1 MSRRED
7 LIGRLKQAGLEAAD
21 RRRLQVS
28 TARVLK
34 ELDEVEEAIAGIA
47 PQRSARP
54 QATQP
59 AGGAF
64 VQAHSDFDA
73 FLRDRISQTQP
84 AGRAFVQAH
93 PLLSGVL
100 LGGGVVG
107 LVAALVIWA
116 QLDARPDPEAA
127 QMAQRQAG
135 GGADFRGQAPLGP
148 ELARQAEELRQ
159 QIEAD
164 PANIDLHRAL
174 TQLLLSNGRT
184 FDAFQQ
190 AQRILEIDPEDP
202 DGHYVSGVVRLSM
215 GQADVAMDSLGRSLR
230 SDPGHE
236 QAALMRG
243 LLLLQ
248 LGDRDGAVATWQN
261 ANEARTSPRLQQVTA
276 MAREG
281 RTFQEIINTPM

>member
-1 MSRRED
+1 MLPRETAARAAALELRRADLLSRRED
-7 LIGRLKQAGLEAAD
+7 LLGRLSQRDLEPAD

-34 ELDEVEEAIAGIA
+34 ELDEVEEVLATVA
-47 PQRSARP
+47 PS
-54 QATQP
+54 
-59 AGGAF
+59 GGPRKA
-64 VQAHSDFDA
+64 AA
-73 FLRDRISQTQP
+73 P

-100 LGGGVVG
+100 LGGSVVG

-116 QLDARPDPEAA
+116 QSDAQPDPEAQ
-127 QMAQRQAG
+127 QMADQRNS

-148 ELARQAEELRQ
+148 EMARQAEDLRR

-164 PANIDLHRAL
+164 PTNIDLHRAL
-174 TQLLLSNGRT
+174 TQLLLTNNRT
-184 FDAFQQ
+184 FDAFEQ

-202 DGHYVSGVVRLSM
+202 DGNYVSGIVRLTM
-215 GQADVAMDSLGRSLR
+215 GQTDIALNALSRSLR

-236 QAALMRG
+236 QAAMMRG
-243 LLLLQ
+243 LILLQ
-248 LGDRDGAVATWQN
+248 LGDRDGATATWET
-261 ANEARTSPRLQQVTA
+261 AHEARASTRLQQLIG

-281 RTFQEIINTPM
+281 KTFQEIVNTPL

>member
-1 MSRRED
+1 MLPRETAARAAALELQRADLLSRRED
-7 LIGRLKQAGLEAAD
+7 LLGRLSQKGLEPAD

-34 ELDEVEEAIAGIA
+34 ELDEVEEVLATVVPSDRAQKAAA
-47 PQRSARP
+47 P
-54 QATQP
+54 
-59 AGGAF
+59 G
-64 VQAHSDFDA
+64 
-73 FLRDRISQTQP
+73 
-84 AGRAFVQAH
+84 GRAFVQAH

-116 QLDARPDPEAA
+116 QTDAQPDPEGQ
-127 QMAQRQAG
+127 QMADQQAAAG
-135 GGADFRGQAPLGP
+135 GTDFRGQAPLGP
-148 ELARQAEELRQ
+148 ETARQAEELRR

-164 PANIDLHRAL
+164 PTNIDLHRAL

-190 AQRILEIDPEDP
+190 AQRILELDPDDP
-202 DGHYVSGVVRLSM
+202 DGHYVSGVVRLTM
-215 GQADVAMDSLGRSLR
+215 GQTDVALNELSLSLQ

-236 QAALMRG
+236 PAALTRG
-243 LLLLQ
+243 LVLLQ
-248 LGDRDGAVATWQN
+248 LGDRDGAIATWQN
-261 ANEARTSPRLQQVTA
+261 ADEARASPRLQQVTA

-281 RTFQEIINTPM
+281 KTFQEIVNTPQ

>member
-1 MSRRED
+1 MLPRETAARAAALELQRADLLSRRED
-7 LIGRLKQAGLEAAD
+7 LLGRLSQRELEPAD

-34 ELDEVEEAIAGIA
+34 ELDEVEEVLATVA
-47 PQRSARP
+47 PSS
-54 QATQP
+54 
-59 AGGAF
+59 GA
-64 VQAHSDFDA
+64 QKAA
-73 FLRDRISQTQP
+73 AP

-100 LGGGVVG
+100 LGGGVIG

-116 QLDARPDPEAA
+116 QSDAQPDPEA
-127 QMAQRQAG
+127 QQAAMQAEG
-135 GGADFRGQAPLGP
+135 TDFRGQTPLGP
-148 ELARQAEELRQ
+148 EMARQAEELRR

-164 PANIDLHRAL
+164 PTNLDLHRAL

-190 AQRILEIDPEDP
+190 AQRILEIDPDDP
-202 DGHYVSGVVRLSM
+202 DGHYVSGIVRLQM
-215 GQADVAMDSLGRSLR
+215 GQTDIALNEMSLSLQ

-236 QAALMRG
+236 PAALMRG
-243 LLLLQ
+243 LLLLE
-248 LGDRDGAVATWQN
+248 LGDRDGAIATWES
-261 ANEARTSPRLQQVTA
+261 ANEARASTRLQQIIA

-281 RTFQEIINTPM
+281 KTFQEIVNTPL

>member
-1 MSRRED
+1 MLPRETAARAAALELQRADLLSRRED
-7 LIGRLKQAGLEAAD
+7 LLGRLSQRELEPAD

-34 ELDEVEEAIAGIA
+34 ELDEVEEVLATVA
-47 PQRSARP
+47 PS
-54 QATQP
+54 
-59 AGGAF
+59 GGPTKA
-64 VQAHSDFDA
+64 AA
-73 FLRDRISQTQP
+73 P

-100 LGGGVVG
+100 LGGSVVG

-116 QLDARPDPEAA
+116 QSDAQPDPEAQ
-127 QMAQRQAG
+127 QMADQQAT

-148 ELARQAEELRQ
+148 EMARQAEDLRR

-164 PANIDLHRAL
+164 PTNIDLHRAL

-202 DGHYVSGVVRLSM
+202 DGHYVSGIVRLTM
-215 GQADVAMDSLGRSLR
+215 GQTDVALDDLGRALQ
-230 SDPGHE
+230 SDTGHE

-243 LLLLQ
+243 LLLLE
-248 LGDRDGAVATWQN
+248 LGDRDGAIATWEN
-261 ANEARTSPRLQQVTA
+261 ANEARASPRLQQVTA
-276 MAREG
+276 LAREG
-281 RTFQEIINTPM
+281 KTFQEIVNTPL

>member
-1 MSRRED
+1 MLPRETAARAAALELQRADLLSRRED
-7 LIGRLKQAGLEAAD
+7 LLGRLSQRDLEPAD

-34 ELDEVEEAIAGIA
+34 ELDEVEEVLATIA
-47 PQRSARP
+47 PS
-54 QATQP
+54 
-59 AGGAF
+59 GGPGKA
-64 VQAHSDFDA
+64 AA
-73 FLRDRISQTQP
+73 P

-100 LGGGVVG
+100 LGGSVVG

-116 QLDARPDPEAA
+116 QSDAQPDPEGQ
-127 QMAQRQAG
+127 QMADQQAAA

-148 ELARQAEELRQ
+148 EMARQAEDLRR
-159 QIEAD
+159 QIEAE
-164 PANIDLHRAL
+164 PTNLDLHRAL

-202 DGHYVSGVVRLSM
+202 DGHYVSGIVRLTM
-215 GQADVAMDSLGRSLR
+215 GQTDVALDDLGRALQ
-230 SDPGHE
+230 SDTGHE

-243 LLLLQ
+243 LLLLE
-248 LGDRDGAVATWQN
+248 LGDRDGAIATWEN
-261 ANEARTSPRLQQVTA
+261 ANEARASPRLQQVTA
-276 MAREG
+276 LAREG
-281 RTFQEIINTPM
+281 KTFQEIVNNPL

>member
-1 MSRRED
+1 MLPRETAARAAALELQRADLLSRRED
-7 LIGRLKQAGLEAAD
+7 LLGRLSKRELEPAD

-34 ELDEVEEAIAGIA
+34 ELDEVEEVLATIA
-47 PQRSARP
+47 PS
-54 QATQP
+54 
-59 AGGAF
+59 GGPTKA
-64 VQAHSDFDA
+64 AA
-73 FLRDRISQTQP
+73 P

-100 LGGGVVG
+100 LGGSVVG

-116 QLDARPDPEAA
+116 QTDAQPDPEGQ
-127 QMAQRQAG
+127 QMADQQAAA

-148 ELARQAEELRQ
+148 ELARQAEDLRR

-164 PANIDLHRAL
+164 PTNLDLHRAL
-174 TQLLLSNGRT
+174 TQLLLTNNRP

-190 AQRILEIDPEDP
+190 AQRILQIDPEDP
-202 DGHYVSGVVRLSM
+202 DGNYVSGIVRLTM
-215 GQADVAMDSLGRSLR
+215 GQTDIALNALSRSLR

-236 QAALMRG
+236 QAAMMRG
-243 LLLLQ
+243 LILMQ
-248 LGDRDGAVATWQN
+248 LGDRDGATATWET
-261 ANEARTSPRLQQVTA
+261 ANEARASARLQQLIG

-281 RTFQEIINTPM
+281 KTFQEIVNTPL

>member
-1 MSRRED
+1 MLLPRETAARAAALELRRADLLSRRGD
-7 LIGRLKQAGLEAAD
+7 LLGRLSQKGLEPAD

-34 ELDEVEEAIAGIA
+34 ELDEVEEVLATVA
-47 PQRSARP
+47 P
-54 QATQP
+54 
-59 AGGAF
+59 
-64 VQAHSDFDA
+64 SDRA
-73 FLRDRISQTQP
+73 QKAAAP
-84 AGRAFVQAH
+84 GGRAFVQAH

-116 QLDARPDPEAA
+116 QTDARPDPEGQ
-127 QMAQRQAG
+127 QMADQQAAA
-135 GGADFRGQAPLGP
+135 GGADFRGQAQLGP
-148 ELARQAEELRQ
+148 EVARQAEELQR

-164 PANIDLHRAL
+164 PTNIDLHRAL
-174 TQLLLSNGRT
+174 TQLLLMNGRH

-202 DGHYVSGVVRLSM
+202 DGHYVSGIVRLRM
-215 GQADVAMDSLGRSLR
+215 GQTDIALNALGRSLR

-236 QAALMRG
+236 QAAMMRG
-243 LLLLQ
+243 LLLME
-248 LGDRDGAVATWQN
+248 LGDRDGAIATWES
-261 ANEARTSPRLQQVTA
+261 ANEARASTRLQQIIA

-281 RTFQEIINTPM
+281 KTVQEIVNNPL

>member
-1 MSRRED
+1 MLPRETAARAAALELQRADLLSRRED
-7 LIGRLKQAGLEAAD
+7 LLGRLSQRDLEPAD

-34 ELDEVEEAIAGIA
+34 ELDEVEEVLATVA
-47 PQRSARP
+47 PS
-54 QATQP
+54 
-59 AGGAF
+59 GGPRKA
-64 VQAHSDFDA
+64 AA
-73 FLRDRISQTQP
+73 P

-100 LGGGVVG
+100 LGGSVVG

-116 QLDARPDPEAA
+116 QSDAQPDPEGQ
-127 QMAQRQAG
+127 QMADQQAAA

-148 ELARQAEELRQ
+148 EMARQAEDLRR

-164 PANIDLHRAL
+164 PTNIDLHRAL
-174 TQLLLSNGRT
+174 TQLLLTNNRT
-184 FDAFQQ
+184 FDAFEQ

-202 DGHYVSGVVRLSM
+202 DGNYVSGIVRLTM
-215 GQADVAMDSLGRSLR
+215 GQTDIALNALSRSLR

-236 QAALMRG
+236 QAAMMRG
-243 LLLLQ
+243 LILLQ
-248 LGDRDGAVATWQN
+248 LGDRDGATATWET
-261 ANEARTSPRLQQVTA
+261 ANEARASTRLQQLIG

-281 RTFQEIINTPM
+281 KTFQEIVNTPL

>member
-1 MSRRED
+1 MLPRETAARAAALELQRADLLSRRED
-7 LIGRLKQAGLEAAD
+7 LLGRLSQQGLEPAD

-34 ELDEVEEAIAGIA
+34 ELDDVEEVLATVA
-47 PQRSARP
+47 PS
-54 QATQP
+54 
-59 AGGAF
+59 GGAGK
-64 VQAHSDFDA
+64 ATA
-73 FLRDRISQTQP
+73 P

-107 LVAALVIWA
+107 LVAALVVWA
-116 QLDARPDPEAA
+116 QSDAQPDPEA
-127 QMAQRQAG
+127 QQTTDQQSSD
-135 GGADFRGQAPLGP
+135 GADFRGQAPLGP
-148 ELARQAEELRQ
+148 EMARQAEELGR

-164 PANIDLHRAL
+164 PMNLDLHRAL
-174 TQLLLSNGRT
+174 TQLLLMNGRH

-202 DGHYVSGVVRLSM
+202 DGHYVSGIVRLTM
-215 GQADVAMDSLGRSLR
+215 GQTDIALNALSRSLR

-236 QAALMRG
+236 QAAMMRG
-243 LLLLQ
+243 LLLMQ
-248 LGDRDGAVATWQN
+248 LGDRDGATATWES
-261 ANEARTSPRLQQVTA
+261 ANEARASTRLQQLIA

-281 RTFQEIINTPM
+281 KTFQEIVNHPL

>member
-1 MSRRED
+1 MLPRETAARAAALELRRADLLSRRED
-7 LIGRLKQAGLEAAD
+7 LLGRLTQRELEPAD

-34 ELDEVEEAIAGIA
+34 ELDEVEEVLATVA
-47 PQRSARP
+47 PS
-54 QATQP
+54 
-59 AGGAF
+59 GG
-64 VQAHSDFDA
+64 
-73 FLRDRISQTQP
+73 LRKAAAP
-84 AGRAFVQAH
+84 VGRAFVQAH

-116 QLDARPDPEAA
+116 QTDARPDPEGQ
-127 QMAQRQAG
+127 QMADQQTAD
-135 GGADFRGQAPLGP
+135 GADFRGQAPLGP
-148 ELARQAEELRQ
+148 EVARQAEKLQR

-164 PANIDLHRAL
+164 PTNIDLHRAL
-174 TQLLLSNGRT
+174 TQLLLMNGRQ

-202 DGHYVSGVVRLSM
+202 DGHYVSGIVRLRM
-215 GQADVAMDSLGRSLR
+215 GQTDIALNALSQSLR

-236 QAALMRG
+236 QAAMMRG
-243 LLLLQ
+243 LLLMQ
-248 LGDRDGAVATWQN
+248 LGDRDGATATWES
-261 ANEARTSPRLQQVTA
+261 ANEARASTRLQQLIA

-281 RTFQEIINTPM
+281 KTFQEIVNNPL

>member
-1 MSRRED
+1 MLPRETAARAAALELQRADLLSRRED
-7 LIGRLKQAGLEAAD
+7 LLGRLSQRELEPAD

-34 ELDEVEEAIAGIA
+34 ELDEVEEVLTTVA
-47 PQRSARP
+47 PSGGPTKA
-54 QATQP
+54 AAP
-59 AGGAF
+59 AG
-64 VQAHSDFDA
+64 H
-73 FLRDRISQTQP
+73 
-84 AGRAFVQAH
+84 AFVQAH

-100 LGGGVVG
+100 LGGSVVG

-116 QLDARPDPEAA
+116 QSDAQPDPEAQ
-127 QMAQRQAG
+127 QMADQQSS

-148 ELARQAEELRQ
+148 EMARQAEDLRR

-164 PANIDLHRAL
+164 PTNIDLHRAL

-202 DGHYVSGVVRLSM
+202 DGHYVSGIVRLTM
-215 GQADVAMDSLGRSLR
+215 GQTDVALDDLGRALQ
-230 SDPGHE
+230 SDTGHE

-243 LLLLQ
+243 LLLLE
-248 LGDRDGAVATWQN
+248 LGDRDGAIATWEN
-261 ANEARTSPRLQQVTA
+261 ANEARASTRLQQLIG

-281 RTFQEIINTPM
+281 KTFQEIVNTPL

>member
-1 MSRRED
+1 MLPRETAARAAALELQRADLLSRRED
-7 LIGRLKQAGLEAAD
+7 LLGRLSQRDLEPAD

-34 ELDEVEEAIAGIA
+34 ELDEVEEVLATIA
-47 PQRSARP
+47 PS
-54 QATQP
+54 
-59 AGGAF
+59 GGPTKA
-64 VQAHSDFDA
+64 AA
-73 FLRDRISQTQP
+73 P
-84 AGRAFVQAH
+84 GGRAFVQAH

-100 LGGGVVG
+100 LGGGVIG

-116 QLDARPDPEAA
+116 QSDARPDPEA
-127 QMAQRQAG
+127 QQAAMQAEG
-135 GGADFRGQAPLGP
+135 TDFRGQTPLGP
-148 ELARQAEELRQ
+148 EMARQAEELRR

-164 PANIDLHRAL
+164 PTNLDLHRAL

-202 DGHYVSGVVRLSM
+202 DGHYVSGIVRLQM
-215 GQADVAMDSLGRSLR
+215 EQTDIALNEMSLSLQ

-236 QAALMRG
+236 PAALMRG
-243 LLLLQ
+243 LLLLE
-248 LGDRDGAVATWQN
+248 LGDRDGAIATWES
-261 ANEARTSPRLQQVTA
+261 ANEARASTRLQQIIA

-281 RTFQEIINTPM
+281 KTFQEIVNNPL

>member
-1 MSRRED
+1 MLPRETAARAAALELQRADLLSRRED
-7 LIGRLKQAGLEAAD
+7 LLGRLSQQGLEPAD

-34 ELDEVEEAIAGIA
+34 ELDDVEEVLATVA
-47 PQRSARP
+47 PS
-54 QATQP
+54 
-59 AGGAF
+59 GGAGK
-64 VQAHSDFDA
+64 ATA
-73 FLRDRISQTQP
+73 P

-107 LVAALVIWA
+107 LVAALVVWA
-116 QLDARPDPEAA
+116 QSDAQPDPEA
-127 QMAQRQAG
+127 QQTTDQQSSD
-135 GGADFRGQAPLGP
+135 GADFRGQAPLGP
-148 ELARQAEELRQ
+148 EMARQAEELGR

-164 PANIDLHRAL
+164 PMNLDLHRAL
-174 TQLLLSNGRT
+174 TQLLLMNGRH

-202 DGHYVSGVVRLSM
+202 DGHYVSGIVRLTM
-215 GQADVAMDSLGRSLR
+215 GQTDIALNALSRSLR

-236 QAALMRG
+236 QAAMMRG
-243 LLLLQ
+243 LLLMQ
-248 LGDRDGAVATWQN
+248 LGDRDGATATWES
-261 ANEARTSPRLQQVTA
+261 ANEARASTRLQQLIA

-281 RTFQEIINTPM
+281 KTFQEIVNNPL